1 MNPVGLLFSWWEQQP
16 HLITGYIRMTGG
28 TVRETREAARFLA
41 PALIAIGVVLVYPL
55 AYVIRLG
62 FFSYSISQGMRFVG
76 FGNYVRIL
84 GDETFHISL
93 KNTFLY
99 TTGAV
104 SIEMLLGFVLAN
116 ILNRQFPGRNLIRGL
131 LMIPMLASPIVS
143 GIMWRFMYNPDF
155 GIINYF
161 VKLLGLRPQVW
172 TGDPRTALIS
182 VIIVDIW
189 EFTPFVILL
198 LLAGLQAIPNEQYE
212 AAMVDGASSWQR
224 LRYVTIPWL
233 KPMIL
238 VVLLLRTMDS
248 IKVFDQVYALTGGGP
263 GISSLTTGVYAYF
276 TGFRSFRLG
285 NAAAISWLLAL
296 ITVVVSMLYIRSI
309 KVPERGG

>member
-1 MNPVGLLFSWWEQQP
+1 MAS
-16 HLITGYIRMTGG
+16 G
-28 TVRETREAARFLA
+28 TMRERQEALWFLA
-41 PALIAIGVVLVYPL
+41 PALITIGVVLVYPL
-55 AYVIRLG
+55 VYVFRLG
-62 FFSYSISQGMRFVG
+62 FFSYSISRGMHFVG
-76 FGNYVRIL
+76 LENYVKIL
-84 GDETFHISL
+84 GDETFYVSL

-99 TTGAV
+99 TIGAV
-104 SIEMLLGFVLAN
+104 SIEMLLGFILAN
-116 ILNRQFPGRNLIRGL
+116 ILNKSFKGRNLIRGL

-161 VKLLGLRPQVW
+161 FHCLGLPPQVW
-172 TGDPRTALIS
+172 TGNPRTALLS

-198 LLAGLQAIPNEQYE
+198 LLAGLQSIPRDQFE
-212 AAMVDGASSWQR
+212 AAMVDGASAWQR
-224 LRYVTIPWL
+224 LRYVIIPWL

-238 VVLLLRTMDS
+238 VVLLLRTLDS

-263 GISSLTTGVYAYF
+263 GISSLTTGAYAYF
-276 TGFRSFRLG
+276 KGFRSFKLG
-285 NAAAISWLLAL
+285 DAAAISWLLAL

-309 KVPERGG
+309 KVPERER